1 MSCDELSDD
10 ALLARVAKG
19 DERACRLVVE
29 RHLGRVL
36 ALARR
41 MLGNAAEAEDVAQDA
56 FLALWRHAHRWRRDE
71 AQLSTW
77 LYKVASNRCLDR
89 LRRRPQV
96 GLDEAPEPVTDGEAE
111 REVHRQDVAREIEA
125 ALMALPERQRL
136 AVSLC
141 HYQELGN
148 IEAAEMMQVSV
159 EAFES
164 LLARGRRALR
174 VRLAD
179 RVSELLGE
187 P

>member
-1 MSCDELSDD
+1 MSCDDLSDD
-10 ALLARVAKG
+10 VLLARVANG
-19 DERACRLVVE
+19 DERASRLVVE

-41 MLGNAAEAEDVAQDA
+41 MLGNPSEAEDVAQDA
-56 FLALWRHAHRWRRDE
+56 FLALWRHAGRWRPGE

-96 GLDEAPEPVTDGEAE
+96 GLDEVPEQSADGDAE
-111 REVHRQDVAREIEA
+111 RDLHRQDVAREVEA

-148 IEAAEMMQVSV
+148 IEAAALMEISV
-159 EAFES
+159 EALES
-164 LLARGRRALR
+164 LLARGRRGLR
-174 VRLAD
+174 QQLAERLPD
-179 RVSELLGE
+179 LLGE